1 MNVSKTAACLL
12 VFLSL
17 EAAGMAWGPLSHV
30 QIALDA
36 MKQANESI
44 PPDCMGA
51 FLAGCTEPDIGAGQG
66 SAGLDN
72 GVSENYQLYHDPVF
86 VDAMIAVAK
95 RKGGKEGNLLLAR
108 AKGFQ
113 AHILADSVAHTG
125 AGYPNSKQL
134 YNTIAISEDYMP
146 NHIGNELCLDLLA
159 YNSLG
164 AFVSG
169 KSFDFIDA
177 KTMDEVRGEYAKQ
190 KGIALASNES
200 DLEKQL
206 LTHRL
211 TVESEIS
218 IAKDLQ
224 KNNPKRLAE
233 IETFYSDRTNGVN
246 GTGGM
251 RQATESVSSVNFGEL
266 SKTGK
271 IETNLK
277 EKVVGG
283 FHDLIGD
290 LTKVG
295 ANTAVETAEG
305 LVIMLNNQK
314 KISETVQSA
323 VNENVESR
331 NNRLIGNLVLNLL
344 RQDGASFAEIL
355 LNTEKA
361 VQGSMWNA
369 EDRLK
374 ALKIEEELLAK
385 KEEEAKKNWENR
397 PWWNLW
403 LLITNAD
410 QNTYLT
416 LKARHEV
423 VLEEIAQLEGR
434 SHAGS
439 SGTASAAGS
448 PTGSTANEA
457 SDANSTLNSVLNQ

>member
-1 MNVSKTAACLL
+1 MNVSKSAACLL
-12 VFLSL
+12 MVLLL
-17 EAAGMAWGPLSHV
+17 ETVGMAWGPLSHV
-30 QIALDA
+30 QIARDA
-36 MKQANESI
+36 MKQANGSI
-44 PPDCMGA
+44 SAECMGA

-66 SAGLDN
+66 SAGLDK
-72 GVSENYQLYHDPVF
+72 GVSENYELYHDPVF

-95 RKGGKEGNLLLAR
+95 RKDGKEGDLLLAR

-125 AGYPNSKQL
+125 SGYPNSKQL

-146 NHIGNELCLDLLA
+146 NHIGNEMCLDLLA

-164 AFVSG
+164 GSVSG

-177 KTMDEVRGEYAKQ
+177 ATLSEVRAEYAKE
-190 KGIALASNES
+190 KGITLTSDAS
-200 DLEKQL
+200 DLEKQI
-206 LTHRL
+206 LTHKL

-218 IAKDLQ
+218 VGNELK
-224 KNNPKRLAE
+224 KNNPERLAE
-233 IETFYSDRTNGVN
+233 IDSFYSDRAKGVN
-246 GTGGM
+246 GNGGLE
-251 RQATESVSSVNFGEL
+251 QATAKVASVNFGEL
-266 SKTGK
+266 STTGSSDAS
-271 IETNLK
+271 LK

-290 LTKVG
+290 LTKDG
-295 ANTAVETAEG
+295 ASTAVGTAEG
-305 LVIMLNNQK
+305 LVIMLNKQK
-314 KISETVQSA
+314 KVSETVQSA
-323 VNENVESR
+323 VNEKVESR

-344 RQDGASFAEIL
+344 RQDDASFAEIV

-385 KEEEAKKNWENR
+385 KEEEAKKNWESR

-416 LKARHEV
+416 LKARHDV
-423 VLEEIAQLEGR
+423 VLEEIAQLEGT
-434 SHAGS
+434 SHSDS
-439 SGTASAAGS
+439 SGVSSSAESLTGSAAK
-448 PTGSTANEA
+448 EA
-457 SDANSTLNSVLNQ
+457 SDADSTLNSVLNQ